1 MRSEGDGR
9 QVAELPRVGGH
20 VVFSVRS
27 RLFGVDARDAAGQ
40 FLVGGHGDRYLT
52 LRHGHMLL
60 ECLSYIK
67 EGVADSALRATL
79 RVPSSALF

>member
-40 FLVGGHGDRYLT
+40 FLVGGHGD
-52 LRHGHMLL
+52 
-60 ECLSYIK
+60 
-67 EGVADSALRATL
+67 
-79 RVPSSALF
+79 